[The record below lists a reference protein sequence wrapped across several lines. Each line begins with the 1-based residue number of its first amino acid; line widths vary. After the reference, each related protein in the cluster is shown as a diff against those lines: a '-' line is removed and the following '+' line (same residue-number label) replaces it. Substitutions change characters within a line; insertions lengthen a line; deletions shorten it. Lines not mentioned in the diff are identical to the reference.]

1 MRDRIGVA
9 DEERAPPGVL
19 GSFQYR
25 VNAVALVVA
34 YFVVALLVRY
44 ADAPALQPS
53 FGLFVDGS
61 TLLQPPLGLSLIKR
75 RQSQWPSLGLM
86 LIEPPQA
93 HQQFTLELGSAF
105 PLGPTVSVPRTR
117 IATGVA
123 SWYGSESD
131 GRPTANG
138 EVYDMF
144 GLSAASRTLPLSS
157 VVRVTNLDN
166 GRSVVLRVNDRGP
179 YVDGRILD
187 LSRGAAEVLGMER
200 RGHALVRIDAL

>member
-9 DEERAPPGVL
+9 DEERAPPGVI

-105 PLGPTVSVPRTR
+105 PLSPTVSVPRTR
-117 IATGVA
+117 IRHRSCFLVRFGVRRQA
-123 SWYGSESD
+123 
-131 GRPTANG
+131 
-138 EVYDMF
+138 
-144 GLSAASRTLPLSS
+144 
-157 VVRVTNLDN
+157 
-166 GRSVVLRVNDRGP
+166 DR
-179 YVDGRILD
+179 
-187 LSRGAAEVLGMER
+187 ER
-200 RGHALVRIDAL
+200 RGLRHVGALGREPHAPIVQCCARD